1 MLLNGIV
8 WIIIQHSK
16 NWSTFT
22 LDAFLIVFSL
32 IYKNLFYHQPF
43 DVLSILL
50 DYFQKKHKFG
60 QHSNIE
66 NKDMKYIN

>member
-8 WIIIQHSK
+8 WIIMQHSK

-22 LDAFLIVFSL
+22 LDAFWIVFSL

-43 DVLSILL
+43 DGLSIIINTIRL
-50 DYFQKKHKFG
+50 FPKKHK
-60 QHSNIE
+60 NIE
-66 NKDMKYIN
+66 NKYMKYIN